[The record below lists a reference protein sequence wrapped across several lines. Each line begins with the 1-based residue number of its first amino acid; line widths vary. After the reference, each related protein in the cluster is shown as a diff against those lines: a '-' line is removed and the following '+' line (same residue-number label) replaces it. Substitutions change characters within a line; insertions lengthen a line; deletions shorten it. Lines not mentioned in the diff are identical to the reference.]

1 MNGETI
7 IEINSPKTQTLDAVK
22 TLLAFMGRAADSLP
36 TDVSLE
42 DGRMV
47 LVLSSKKDAYYC
59 TTSRA
64 CSCPAA
70 AYHPGTRCKHQK
82 RYFPLCND
90 AFERAMSVPFRPTS
104 DDVIPP
110 LRAQPAPEAA

>member
-1 MNGETI
+1 MSGKPLV
-7 IEINSPKTQTLDAVK
+7 EIQNPVTQTVDAVK
-22 TLLAFMGRAADSLP
+22 SLLTYTGRATDPLP

-42 DGRMV
+42 NGRLV

-59 TTSRA
+59 TTSRS

-70 AYHPGTRCKHQK
+70 AYHPGRRCKHQK
-82 RYFPLCND
+82 KYFPLCED
-90 AFERAMSVPFRPTS
+90 VVERAMSVPFRPTS

-110 LRAQPAPEAA
+110 LRAQPARETA

>member
-1 MNGETI
+1 MSLK
-7 IEINSPKTQTLDAVK
+7 IEVESPKTQSTDAVK
-22 TLLAFMGRAADSLP
+22 ALLAFKKVASDPLP
-36 TDVSLE
+36 QEVSL
-42 DGRMV
+42 DGGRLV

-70 AYHPGTRCKHQK
+70 AYHTGTRCKHQK
-82 RYFPLCND
+82 RYFPLCD
-90 AFERAMSVPFRPTS
+90 TAFERAMSVPFRPTS

-110 LRAQPAPEAA
+110 LRTQPAQEVA

>member
-1 MNGETI
+1 MQGETI
-7 IEINSPKTQTLDAVK
+7 VGINCPKTQTLDAVK
-22 TLLAFMGRAADSLP
+22 SLLTYAGRPFDPLP

-42 DGRMV
+42 NGRLV

-70 AYHPGTRCKHQK
+70 AYRPGQRCKHQK
-82 RYFPLCND
+82 KYFPLCED
-90 AFERAMSVPFRPTS
+90 VFERAMSVPFRPTS

-110 LRAQPAPEAA
+110 LRAQPARETA

>member
-7 IEINSPKTQTLDAVK
+7 VEINSPKTQTLDAVK
-22 TLLAFMGRAADSLP
+22 TLLAFMGRAVDPLP

-42 DGRMV
+42 DGRLV

-82 RYFPLCND
+82 RYFPLCD
-90 AFERAMSVPFRPTS
+90 TAFERAMSVPFRPTS

-110 LRAQPAPEAA
+110 LRAQPVPEAA

>member
-1 MNGETI
+1 M
-7 IEINSPKTQTLDAVK
+7 AAK
-22 TLLAFMGRAADSLP
+22 TLLETTNPVTQSVESVKAFLSWRERAVDPLP

-42 DGRMV
+42 NGRMV

-70 AYHPGTRCKHQK
+70 AYHPGQRCKHQK
-82 RYFPLCND
+82 RYFPLCDD

-110 LRAQPAPEAA
+110 LRAQPAREAA